1 MKRRKFT
8 QVAFVTISA
17 GPLAGWVLPAWALS
31 ESDAVAGVRAALEKG
46 AAEAVS
52 LLGRPDGFLGNPQ
65 VRIPLPKALEQA
77 GRLLKATGRGDRVE
91 GLVTAMNRA
100 AEQAVP
106 QSRALLQS
114 AVKSM
119 SVEDAVKIVRGGDT
133 SVTEFFAAKTRGPLT
148 EKFLPIVTRAT
159 ERVKLAE
166 QWNRLAEKTSGLN
179 LLEGDEAN
187 AQRYVTARSLGGLYT
202 IIGEE
207 ERKLHADPGRAAS
220 AILKKVFAR

>member
-1 MKRRKFT
+1 MKRRKFS
-8 QVAFVTISA
+8 QAAFVTIAS

-31 ESDAVAGVRAALEKG
+31 ESDAAAGVRAALEKG
-46 AAEAVS
+46 AAAAVS
-52 LLGRPDGFLGNPQ
+52 LLGRPDGFLGNPKVKIQ
-65 VRIPLPKALEQA
+65 LPKALEQA
-77 GRLLKATGRGDRVE
+77 GKLLKATGRGDRVE
-91 GLVTAMNRA
+91 ALVTAMNRA

-106 QSRALLQS
+106 ESRGLLQS

-119 SVEDAVKIVRGGDT
+119 SVEDAVKIVRGSDT
-133 SVTEFFAAKTRGPLT
+133 SVTEFFAGKTRAPLT

-166 QWNRLAEKTSGLN
+166 QWNRMADKTASLN

-187 AQRYVTARSLGGLYT
+187 AQRYVTARSLNGLYT

-207 ERKLHADPGRAAS
+207 EKKLRADPGKAAS

>member
-1 MKRRKFT
+1 
-8 QVAFVTISA
+8 
-17 GPLAGWVLPAWALS
+17 
-31 ESDAVAGVRAALEKG
+31 
-46 AAEAVS
+46 
-52 LLGRPDGFLGNPQ
+52 
-65 VRIPLPKALEQA
+65 
-77 GRLLKATGRGDRVE
+77 
-91 GLVTAMNRA
+91 MNRA

-133 SVTEFFAAKTRGPLT
+133 SVTDFFAAKTRAPLT

-166 QWNRLAEKTSGLN
+166 QWNRLAEKTAGLN
-179 LLEGDEAN
+179 LFEGDEAN
-187 AQRYVTARSLGGLYT
+187 AQRYVTARSLTGLYT

-207 ERKLHADPGRAAS
+207 ERKLRADPGRAAS